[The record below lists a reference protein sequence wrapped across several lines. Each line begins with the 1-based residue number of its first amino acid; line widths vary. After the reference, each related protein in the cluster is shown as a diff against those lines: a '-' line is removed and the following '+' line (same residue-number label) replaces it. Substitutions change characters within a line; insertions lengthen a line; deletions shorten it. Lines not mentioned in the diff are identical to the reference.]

1 MDIQERESLA
11 AAEDQGIEVT
21 VEDEKGELQ
30 FQADGVTP
38 ITITVSGMLSKRYQA
53 SQHVQRGRIVKKAI
67 AEIED
72 IAQNGNGGKATARA
86 WDIAMFG
93 WPEELLNLEEEGRRS
108 IEAQRETVAMCVV
121 GWSDGF
127 TAGGEPF
134 GFSYANAMRLL
145 KAYPHIQRK
154 LEKAMENHA
163 RFFEPRS
170 TN

>member
-11 AAEDQGIEVT
+11 AAEDEGIEVT

-38 ITITVSGMLSKRYQA
+38 ITITVSGMLSKRYHA

-67 AEIED
+67 AEITD
-72 IAQNGNGGKATARA
+72 SAPNGNGKPVIDAAA
-86 WDIAMFG
+86 FAD
-93 WPEELLNLEEEGRRS
+93 WPAELRELEAEGRRS
-108 IEAQRETVAMCVV
+108 IEAQRETVALCII

-127 TAGGEPF
+127 TSGGQPF
-134 GFSYANAMRLL
+134 PFSVDNAVRLL

-154 LEKAMENHA
+154 LEKAMESHA

>member
-53 SQHVQRGRIVKKAI
+53 SQHVQRGRIVKKAV
-67 AEIED
+67 AD
-72 IAQNGNGGKATARA
+72 LTDSPTNGNGKPVTDSAFAE
-86 WDIAMFG
+86 
-93 WPEELLNLEEEGRRS
+93 WPAELRELESEGRRS
-108 IEAQRETVAMCVV
+108 IEAQRETVALCIV

-127 TAGGEPF
+127 TSGGQPF
-134 GFSYANAMRLL
+134 AFSVDNAVRLL

-163 RFFEPRS
+163 HFFEPRS